1 MWSGITILI
10 NTPTDSFIQV
20 PNLFRRFVMV
30 LDGHFPKS
38 LCGVLVFD
46 SVSRSSASASASSAS
61 STQHCHTP
69 SFNPNFVT
77 HHLLTHNFVTHS
89 LSLTTL
95 LHTHTHHLCHTTLS
109 HTIFHTQLCYTQLCH
124 TPSFTHT
131 TLLHTIFHTHTHT
144 TLSHTIFHTHVAT
157 QLCHTLAL
165 GVVLHDIDLRFA
177 WQGGTYGTGLA
188 LVARLVPVGRPGR
201 RGTLRGRHGTR
212 RHRQSIC
219 VASVAGVA
227 LGDMDVVFS
236 WQAWHLASPTL
247 SLAWPAWHLLTS
259 TLVLRGRRGTYRTGL
274 ALVARSVPVGHP
286 ERRGTLRGRR
296 GGTWRRGRSI
306 CLAGVALG
314 DMDVAFV
321 WQRGTWR
328 HPPSLWHG
336 RRGACSHQLSRF
348 AWQAWRL
355 SHWAGSGGA
364 CACCVNSGPYH
375 VFLCA
380 PVPSGP
386 TCCRLSPRWPGVRDD
401 VCLGPTLCSQPSM
414 TARAMG

>member
-46 SVSRSSASASASSAS
+46 SVSRSSASAASAS

-201 RGTLRGRHGTR
+201 RGTLRGR
-212 RHRQSIC
+212 
-219 VASVAGVA
+219 
-227 LGDMDVVFS
+227 
-236 WQAWHLASPTL
+236 
-247 SLAWPAWHLLTS
+247 
-259 TLVLRGRRGTYRTGL
+259 
-274 ALVARSVPVGHP
+274 
-286 ERRGTLRGRR
+286 R

>member
-1 MWSGITILI
+1 
-10 NTPTDSFIQV
+10 
-20 PNLFRRFVMV
+20 MV

-38 LCGVLVFD
+38 LCGVLVYD
-46 SVSRSSASASASSAS
+46 SVSRSSASASAASAASAS

-77 HHLLTHNFVTHS
+77 HHLLTHNFVTHY
-89 LSLTTL
+89 LS
-95 LHTHTHHLCHTTLS
+95 
-109 HTIFHTQLCYTQLCH
+109 
-124 TPSFTHT
+124 HT
-131 TLLHTIFHTHTHT
+131 TLLHT

-177 WQGGTYGTGLA
+177 WRGGTYGTGLA

-201 RGTLRGRHGTR
+201 RGTLRGRRGTR
-212 RHRQSIC
+212 RHRQCIC

-227 LGDMDVVFS
+227 LGDMDVVFA

-259 TLVLRGRRGTYRTGL
+259 TLVLHGRRGTYRTGL

-286 ERRGTLRGRR
+286 GRRGTLRGRR

-348 AWQAWRL
+348 AWQALRL

-386 TCCRLSPRWPGVRDD
+386 TCCRLSPRDD
-401 VCLGPTLCSQPSM
+401 VCLGPTRSVPN
-414 TARAMG
+414 RV